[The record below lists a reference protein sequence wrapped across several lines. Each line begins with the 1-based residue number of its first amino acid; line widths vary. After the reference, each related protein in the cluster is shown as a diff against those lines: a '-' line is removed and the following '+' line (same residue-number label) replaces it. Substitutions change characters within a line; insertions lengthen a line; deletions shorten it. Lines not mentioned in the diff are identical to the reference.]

1 MARTPQAPAPDRKP
15 KDVSVHG
22 DLRIDPYFWLRER
35 DNPQVLAHL
44 QAENAYARAW
54 FEPLADLQQG
64 LYAEM
69 LARIQEDDE
78 SVPYRKGAWWYL
90 NRTGKGLAYPVYARR
105 LGAPDGPEQMLLDL
119 NVLAEGKPFMQAGTL
134 TVSPDGAL
142 LAYAL
147 DETGSL
153 DYCLQIKRLSDGH
166 LLPLQMENVRGAVWA
181 SDSQTLFVLTHDEA
195 RRACKV
201 WRCNVNQSD
210 GGTLVYED
218 RNELFWVGLG
228 KTLDERWVV
237 IRSDSSDTTELRV
250 MSADKPTARQR
261 LVVPRRKGREAT
273 LEHRLGLFYLLLNDT
288 GPNFRLISVSAA
300 KPELATAQ
308 EMVAHRHDVLL
319 EDLDVF
325 AQHLVLTERQAGM
338 KTLRVFDLTSGEDH
352 TVGFDETVYS
362 TYTQHNA
369 EFETESLRLSF
380 QSLTTPES
388 VIDYD
393 MVRRQ
398 LTVKKS
404 QPVLGGYDRKHYAAQ
419 QVWATAPDGQR
430 VPVSL
435 VWRRD
440 RRTEG
445 QSQPLLLEGYGA
457 YGISND
463 VFFSSSRL
471 SLLDRGA
478 IVALAHVRGG
488 SDLGRTWYLDGKLS
502 RKMNSFTDFI
512 ACAEA
517 LVKEGW
523 TQPGQLI
530 IEGGSA
536 GGLLMG
542 VVTNLRPELFK
553 AVVADVP
560 FVDMLNTMLDDSLP
574 LTTGEYLEWGNPNK
588 KADYRNMRA
597 YSPYDN
603 LAPQAYPAVYLRTSL
618 NDSQVPYWEAAK
630 YAARLRE
637 VSTSGQ
643 PVILHINLDA
653 GHGGASGRYEAL
665 KERAEVLSFMLTQ
678 WGLATG
684 EEPCRPHKQ

>member
-1 MARTPQAPAPDRKP
+1 VKPPATQRKP

-22 DLRIDPYFWLRER
+22 DPRTDPYFWLRER
-35 DNPQVLAHL
+35 DTPQVLAHL
-44 QAENAYARAW
+44 QAENAYAQAW
-54 FEPLADLQQG
+54 FEPLSGLQRA
-64 LYAEM
+64 LYAQM

-78 SVPYRKGAWWYL
+78 TVPYRKGDWWYL
-90 NRTGKGLAYPVYARR
+90 SRTAKGLAYPVHARR
-105 LGAPDGPEQMLLDL
+105 RGAPDGPEQMLLDL
-119 NVLAEGKPFMQAGTL
+119 NLLAQGKAFMQAGTL
-134 TVSPDGAL
+134 TVSPDGEL

-153 DYCLQIKRLSDGH
+153 DYRLQVKRLGDGQH
-166 LLPLQMENVRGAVWA
+166 LALQMENVRGAVWA
-181 SDSQTLFVLTHDEA
+181 QDSKTLFVLTHDEA

-201 WRCNVNQSD
+201 WRCDVHQADSAV
-210 GGTLVYED
+210 LVYED

-250 MSADKPTARQR
+250 ISADKPAARQR
-261 LVVPRRKGREAT
+261 VVVPRRKGREAT
-273 LEHRLGLFYLLLNDT
+273 LEHRQGLFYLLLNDT
-288 GPNFRLISVSAA
+288 GPNFRLVSVSST
-300 KPELATAQ
+300 KPDLSAAQ
-308 EMVAHRHDVLL
+308 ELVAHRADVLL

-338 KTLRVFDLTSGEDH
+338 KTLRVFDLLLGEDH

-362 TYTQHNA
+362 THTQHNA
-369 EFETESLRLSF
+369 EFETQTLRLSF

-388 VIDYD
+388 VMDYD
-393 MVRRQ
+393 MAHRQ
-398 LTVKKS
+398 LTVKKR
-404 QPVLGGYDRKHYAAQ
+404 QPILGLYDRTHYAAQ

-440 RRTEG
+440 LRTEG
-445 QSQPLLLEGYGA
+445 QPQALLLDGYGA

-471 SLLDRGA
+471 SLLDRGV
-478 IVALAHVRGG
+478 IVGLAHVRGG

-502 RKMNSFTDFI
+502 RKMNTFTDFI
-512 ACAEA
+512 ACAQA
-517 LVKEGW
+517 LIDQGW
-523 TQPGQLI
+523 TRPDRLI

-542 VVTNLRPELFK
+542 VVTNLRPGLFK
-553 AVVADVP
+553 AVVAEVP

-588 KADYRNMRA
+588 KADYRHMRA

-603 LAPQAYPAVYLRTSL
+603 LVPQAYPAVYLRTSL

-637 VSTSGQ
+637 VTTSGE
-643 PVILHINLDA
+643 PVVLHINLDA
-653 GHGGASGRYEAL
+653 GHGGSSGRYEAL
-665 KERAEVLSFMLTQ
+665 KERAAVLSFMLAQ
-678 WGLATG
+678 WGLAETQPG
-684 EEPCRPHKQ
+684 ATPAND